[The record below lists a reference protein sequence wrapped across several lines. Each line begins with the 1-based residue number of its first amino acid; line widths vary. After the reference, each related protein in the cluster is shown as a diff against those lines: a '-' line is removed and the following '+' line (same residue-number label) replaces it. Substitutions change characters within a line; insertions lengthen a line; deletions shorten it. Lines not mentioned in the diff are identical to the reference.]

1 MLEGQL
7 LTVTFTVALFL
18 PMMLIFGGRKQKQ
31 SSPNLLAILLIGAFK
46 LILWILSGLG
56 QAAVFIFNNFRG
68 LGSISWGRGQKV
80 LGPGDP
86 PPQAD
91 RLQDYWDYR
100 GVAEERELSQLFQG
114 TVSLGVYWHPKRGH
128 GRPLYLPAEL
138 LYRNCAVIGPPGS
151 GKTEGIILPW
161 ILELLQ
167 AGYSVVTVDVKG
179 DLFDRLLGPAQQIG
193 VRIWYWNPTDHAR
206 SQSWN
211 WMDEVRDSRDVE
223 AAVQSILGRPRPN
236 DPQPF
241 FYERDY
247 RWLRAI
253 IGMTKEIY
261 GNNARP
267 RILYELVGDQE
278 AIRELFRRYPQ
289 IRGRAVEVAD
299 LLQFAPDEHS
309 RAVSGLLNALHLF
322 NDASVVRVSERS
334 DFRLPAI
341 GRAPTLLIIGASL
354 ADARA
359 AEVLSSILLNL
370 LFNFIY
376 RRFSPG
382 GSQTPLPLYFMLDE
396 APRLKERIN
405 FEEVLSV
412 ARAAKVGICLAMQ
425 DVSQLG
431 DERQISAILSNC
443 LTIIVLK
450 GASPA
455 TAKYFSERLGQ
466 RVDQVVVQSQY
477 RGPFDVFSQ
486 KGASVQTMTVPVL
499 REREIMYPPFGP
511 YCAVCQVSPVS
522 SKPFLV
528 DLTRH

>member
-1 MLEGQL
+1 MEREQILLMSLLIAIWSML
-7 LTVTFTVALFL
+7 F
-18 PMMLIFGGRKQKQ
+18 FGGRQTNR
-31 SSPNLLAILLIGAFK
+31 SSPHVIALIIIGTFKAIIWLLTGF
-46 LILWILSGLG
+46 G
-56 QAAVFIFNNFRG
+56 QVIVFIFNNFRG
-68 LGSISWGRGQKV
+68 LGNLRLGRKQLI

-86 PPQAD
+86 PPAAE
-91 RLQDYWDYR
+91 RIQDYWDYR
-100 GVAEERELSQLFQG
+100 GVAEERELSQLFRG
-114 TVSLGVYWHPKRGH
+114 TVSIGVYWHPKKGP

-151 GKTEGIILPW
+151 GKTEGIIIPW
-161 ILELLQ
+161 ILELLR

-179 DLFDRLLGPAQQIG
+179 DLYDRLDGAARQMG
-193 VRIWYWNPTDHAR
+193 VRVWYWNPSDPR

-211 WMDEVRDSRDVE
+211 WLEEVHDGRDIE
-223 AAVQSILGRPRPN
+223 ASVQSILGRPRPN

-253 IGMTKEIY
+253 LAITKEVY
-261 GNNARP
+261 GSQAKP
-267 RILYELVGDQE
+267 RMLYEMVGDQE
-278 AIRELFRRYPQ
+278 TLRNLFRHYPH
-289 IRGRAVEVAD
+289 IRGRAVDIAD

-322 NDASVVRVSERS
+322 NDHSVVRVSERS

-341 GRAPTLLIIGASL
+341 GRLPTLLIVGASL

-370 LFNFIY
+370 LFNFVY

-382 GSQTPLPLYFMLDE
+382 GSKTPLPLYFILDE

-405 FEEVLSV
+405 YEEVLSI

-425 DVSQLG
+425 DVTQLG

-443 LTIIVLK
+443 LTLILLR
-450 GASPA
+450 GASPMA
-455 TAKYFSERLGQ
+455 AKYFSERLGQ
-466 RVDQVVVQSQY
+466 RVDQVVVPSRY
-477 RGPFDVFSQ
+477 RGPFDLFSQ
-486 KGASVQTMTVPVL
+486 VGTSVQTMTVPVL
-499 REREIMYPPFGP
+499 REREIMHPPFGT
-511 YCAVCQVSPVS
+511 YCAVCQVAPVS
-522 SKPFLV
+522 HKPFLV
-528 DLTRH
+528 DLRRY